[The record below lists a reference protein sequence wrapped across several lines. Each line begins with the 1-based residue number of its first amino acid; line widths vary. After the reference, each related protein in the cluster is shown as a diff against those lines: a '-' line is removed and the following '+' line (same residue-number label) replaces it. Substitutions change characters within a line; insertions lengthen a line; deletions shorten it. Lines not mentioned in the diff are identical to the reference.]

1 MEKIENT
8 NSRFGRLL
16 LFFKNNLKYII
27 IFISLLLLIFAGI
40 EYYKYYKI
48 NKNKEISKNYFNA
61 IDGIYSNEI
70 NSIEIFKQISK
81 KDSGFSL
88 MSSMKLID
96 IYLKNNSYDEAY
108 EHYIATINTKEID
121 NLYREFIILHAC
133 YNLNDKI
140 ESKKILDLISLV
152 EIDKSNF
159 KSHFYEMKYINSMK
173 NLNKGNLNELNDY
186 IQNDTEIIK
195 SVKERVNKLNEYI
208 KYN

>member
-159 KSHFYEMKYINSMK
+159 KSHFYE
-173 NLNKGNLNELNDY
+173 
-186 IQNDTEIIK
+186 
-195 SVKERVNKLNEYI
+195 I
-208 KYN
+208 KYNNFQAL

>member
-1 MEKIENT
+1 
-8 NSRFGRLL
+8 
-16 LFFKNNLKYII
+16 
-27 IFISLLLLIFAGI
+27 
-40 EYYKYYKI
+40 
-48 NKNKEISKNYFNA
+48 
-61 IDGIYSNEI
+61 
-70 NSIEIFKQISK
+70 
-81 KDSGFSL
+81 

-159 KSHFYEMKYINSMK
+159 KSHFYEIKYINSIK
-173 NLNKGNLNELNDY
+173 NSDKGSLNKLNDY
-186 IQNDTEIIK
+186 IQNDIEIIK

>member
-1 MEKIENT
+1 M
-8 NSRFGRLL
+8 
-16 LFFKNNLKYII
+16 
-27 IFISLLLLIFAGI
+27 FAGF

-48 NKNKEISKNYFNA
+48 KKNKEISKNYFNA
-61 IDGIYSNEI
+61 IDEIYTNEI

-81 KDSGFSL
+81 KDGGFSL

-96 IYLKNNSYDEAY
+96 IYLKNNSYDKAY
-108 EHYIATINTKEID
+108 EHYKNIINTKEID

-140 ESKKILDLISLV
+140 KSKKILDLINLV

-173 NLNKGNLNELNDY
+173 NLNKGNLNKLNDY